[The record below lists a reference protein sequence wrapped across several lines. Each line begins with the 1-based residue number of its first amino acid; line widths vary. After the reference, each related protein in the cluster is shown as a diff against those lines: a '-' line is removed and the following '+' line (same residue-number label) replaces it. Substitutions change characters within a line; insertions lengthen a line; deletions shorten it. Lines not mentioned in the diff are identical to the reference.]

1 MRLAEE
7 KSVGILGGGLHV
19 SGGTETE
26 RDMERAEDGEQA
38 RYRRQAEVAR
48 FTTVVNSKTLTVTE
62 FRRSTRRGC
71 SRVGIHIFMY
81 YQHCL
86 PDVSYDWCL

>member
-1 MRLAEE
+1 M
-7 KSVGILGGGLHV
+7 

-26 RDMERAEDGEQA
+26 RSMDRAEDGEQA
-38 RYRRQAEVAR
+38 RYRRQADVAR
-48 FTTVVNSKTLTVTE
+48 FTTVGNCKTLTVTE

-81 YQHCL
+81 YQHRL
-86 PDVSYDWCL
+86 PDVSCHWCL